1 MKSFIQKYK
10 VPLIVLS
17 CALFLF
23 GLPLK
28 QPVGFIFFCIPGV
41 LLALVI
47 FLITKGNN
55 SAINFIPK
63 QKDNT
68 ADELLKW
75 QQLKEK
81 GAISEEE
88 FQSKKNQL
96 LEK

>member
-1 MKSFIQKYK
+1 M
-10 VPLIVLS
+10 PLIVLS

-28 QPVGFIFFCIPGV
+28 QPVGFIVFCIPGV

-68 ADELLKW
+68 VDELLKW

>member
-1 MKSFIQKYK
+1 MKGFIQKYK
-10 VPLIVLS
+10 TPLIVFS

-28 QPVGFIFFCIPGV
+28 QPAGFIVFCIPGI
-41 LLALVI
+41 LLGLVI
-47 FLITKGNN
+47 FLITKG
-55 SAINFIPK
+55 SSPVIDFAPK
-63 QKDNT
+63 KKENT

-88 FQSKKNQL
+88 FQSKKKQL
-96 LEK
+96 LE